1 MPCDTRISTSVVE
14 LAKVDRARLASVLK
28 ADGWAVTLTGEGQAS
43 TLLASKAGMSLRVAG
58 ADARLTTGY
67 GDNADDVTAAIRRA
81 YAARTVLDV
90 SKRFGFKQQGA
101 PEQLLGGAQRLML
114 RR

>member
-14 LAKVDRARLASVLK
+14 LAKVDRGRLSEVLK
-28 ADGWAVTLTGEGQAS
+28 ADGWAVTLTGEGQARV
-43 TLLASKAGMSLRVAG
+43 LVASKGGMSLRVAG
-58 ADARLTTGY
+58 TEARLTTGY
-67 GDNADDVTAAIRRA
+67 GADVDETLAAIRRA

-90 SKRFGFKQQGA
+90 SARFGFQVKGT
-101 PEQLLGGAQRLML
+101 EQLLGGAQRLML

>member
-14 LAKVDRARLASVLK
+14 LAKVDRARLAEVLK
-28 ADGWAVTLTGEGQAS
+28 ADGWQVTLAGEGQARV
-43 TLLASKAGMSLRVAG
+43 LDAYKGGMSLRVAG
-58 ADARLTTGY
+58 ADALLTTGY

-90 SKRFGFKQQGA
+90 SRRFGFKQQGT

>member
-14 LAKVDRARLASVLK
+14 LAKADRARLASVLA
-28 ADGWAVTLTGEGQAS
+28 ADGWTVTLTGAIGAQVLVA
-43 TLLASKAGMSLRVAG
+43 AKGGMSLRVAG
-58 ADARLTTGY
+58 TDARLTTGY

-81 YAARTVLDV
+81 YAARTVADV
-90 SKRFGFKQQGA
+90 SRRFGFKQQGS
-101 PEQLLGGAQRLML
+101 PEQLLGGAQRLLM